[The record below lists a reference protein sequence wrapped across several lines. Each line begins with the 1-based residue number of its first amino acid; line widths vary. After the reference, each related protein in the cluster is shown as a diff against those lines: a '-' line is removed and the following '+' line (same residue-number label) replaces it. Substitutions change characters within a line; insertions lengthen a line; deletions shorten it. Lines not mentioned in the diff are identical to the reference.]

1 MENKINIKCEKY
13 TSFFS
18 LGLDVRL
25 LKISKKVLAL
35 MEKLCGTLEQAC
47 HLDILMKTQGEK
59 KLKLKSKKKEKE
71 LKNFLKTLK
80 NT

>member
-35 MEKLCGTLEQAC
+35 MEKLCSTL
-47 HLDILMKTQGEK
+47 LEK
-59 KLKLKSKKKEKE
+59 KGP
-71 LKNFLKTLK
+71 NPPATFAWG
-80 NT
+80 

>member
-18 LGLDVRL
+18 LGLDARL

-35 MEKLCGTLEQAC
+35 MEKLCGTL
-47 HLDILMKTQGEK
+47 DK
-59 KLKLKSKKKEKE
+59 KGP
-71 LKNFLKTLK
+71 NPPATFVWG
-80 NT
+80 